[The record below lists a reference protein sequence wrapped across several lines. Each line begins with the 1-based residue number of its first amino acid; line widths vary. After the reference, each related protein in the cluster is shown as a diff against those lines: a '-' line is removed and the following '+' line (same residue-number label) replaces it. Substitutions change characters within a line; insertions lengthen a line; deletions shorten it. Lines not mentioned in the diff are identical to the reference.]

1 MKVLGLLIAAALLWS
16 GWRAWKEE
24 QEEEDDEW

>member
-1 MKVLGLLIAAALLWS
+1 MKILALLIVGALLWS

-24 QEEEDDEW
+24 QDEDWE